1 MSARVFHQV
10 VYVIQITSLTL
21 LLCLNLLC
29 RHEKHITVL
38 QAHLWQSSRMRLE
51 LNITMT

>member
-21 LLCLNLLC
+21 LLCLNLLR

-38 QAHLWQSSRMRLE
+38 TYYNPISGSHPE
-51 LNITMT
+51 